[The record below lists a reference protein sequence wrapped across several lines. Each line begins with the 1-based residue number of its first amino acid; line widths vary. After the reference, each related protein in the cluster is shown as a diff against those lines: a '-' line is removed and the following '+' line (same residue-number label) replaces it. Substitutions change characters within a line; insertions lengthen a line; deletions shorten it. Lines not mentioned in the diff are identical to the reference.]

1 MKITLLAPQSGYSFV
16 NQAQALA
23 LGFKGLGHEVS
34 VVRLEKEFQVSKLHV
49 AEPDVIIAVGS
60 WVHYRELIKGPK
72 SAGFRVVPW
81 LVSDD
86 KVDQLVDELNHL
98 PVLLTTSNHCRSIFL
113 RDGVT
118 TQIAVIPE
126 AVDDTFWKPL
136 VWQELEPI
144 AESLSIHEEGISL
157 PSQFDLV
164 KLKHNGVPILFT
176 TGGDVTSKGA
186 QEVIRALGKIHAEH
200 PTLPWIYLLKTWP
213 TAGSLQRSAEELELA
228 AGFGIADR
236 IRYVV
241 GEYSREFLR
250 GLMNLC
256 DIYVAPSRS
265 EGFGLPLVEAQL
277 CGKPAVGLAA
287 TASGETI
294 VDGKTGFIIRAD
306 TANDQPKADIGH
318 LTEILAKLL
327 LDTSLRTQLGKQTRL
342 HVRKT
347 YAPRIIANKFLSY
360 IQ

>member
-1 MKITLLAPQSGYSFV
+1 MKITLLVPQSGHSFV
-16 NQAQALA
+16 NQAQALT
-23 LGFKGLGHEVS
+23 LGFKELGHETS
-34 VVRLEKEFQVSKLHV
+34 VVRVEKEFQVSKLQM

-60 WVHYRELIKGPK
+60 WVHYRELIEGPK

-86 KVDQLVDELNHL
+86 QVDRLHDELNHL

-136 VWQELEPI
+136 GWEDVEPVAEL
-144 AESLSIHEEGISL
+144 LSVREKGISL
-157 PSQFDLV
+157 PPRFDIV
-164 KLKHNGVPILFT
+164 RLKKEGVPILFT
-176 TGGDVTSKGA
+176 TGGDATSKGA
-186 QEVIRALGKIHAEH
+186 LEVIHALGAIHASD
-200 PTLPWIYLLKTWP
+200 PNMPWIYLLKTWP
-213 TAGSLQRSAEELELA
+213 AAGSLQRSADELELA

-294 VDGKTGFIIRAD
+294 VDGETGFIIRAD
-306 TANDQPKADIGH
+306 TASDQPRADIGR
-318 LTEILAKLL
+318 LTEILSKLL

-342 HVRKT
+342 HARKT
-347 YAPRIIANKFLSY
+347 YAPTIIANKFLPY
-360 IQ
+360 IT

>member
-1 MKITLLAPQSGYSFV
+1 MKITLLVPQSGHSFV
-16 NQAQALA
+16 SQAQALT
-23 LGFKGLGHEVS
+23 LGFKELGHEAS
-34 VVRLEKEFQVSKLHV
+34 VVRVEKEFQVSKLQI

-60 WVHYRELIKGPK
+60 WVHYRELIEGPK

-86 KVDQLVDELNHL
+86 QVDRLHDELNHL

-136 VWQELEPI
+136 GWEELKPI

-176 TGGDVTSKGA
+176 TGGDATSKGA
-186 QEVIRALGKIHAEH
+186 QEVIQALGKIHAEH
-200 PTLPWIYLLKTWP
+200 PALPWIYLLKTWP
-213 TAGSLQRSAEELELA
+213 AAGSLQRSAEELELA

-241 GEYSREFLR
+241 GEYSREFIR

-256 DIYVAPSRS
+256 DIYVSPSRS

-277 CGKPAVGLAA
+277 CGKSAVGLAA

-294 VDGKTGFIIRAD
+294 VDGKTGFIVRAD
-306 TANDQPKADIGH
+306 ASRNEPRADINH
-318 LTEILAKLL
+318 LAEILTKLL
-327 LDTSLRTQLGKQTRL
+327 TDESLRAQLGMQARTHAL
-342 HVRKT
+342 ET
-347 YAPRIIANKFLSY
+347 YAPTVVANKFLPY
-360 IQ
+360 IT